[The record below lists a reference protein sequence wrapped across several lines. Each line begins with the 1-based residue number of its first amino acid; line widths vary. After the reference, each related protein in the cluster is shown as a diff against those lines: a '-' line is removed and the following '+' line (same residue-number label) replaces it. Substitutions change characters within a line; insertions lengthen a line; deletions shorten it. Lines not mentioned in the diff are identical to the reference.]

1 MGYTESQLIEMV
13 EGVLKGNPEVFPTP
27 KSISDIPNMPDRDV
41 ISLRIPQDKWDAW
54 QMEWIGN
61 STPAQFLWQISNHT
75 MSKVSDPVK
84 IKILEKLQSCVR
96 TVMLAH
102 PNLFPTADGFG
113 SIDGLPTRN
122 TLRSRIPKNQ
132 WGAWQMEWIDKSTSI
147 QFLQSFSTGKSG
159 VSKTVKMKI
168 SEKLKSCAQTVILA
182 HPGLFPTASGFRYID
197 GLPSQGVLDSRIP
210 KKKWNAW
217 QIEWIDKSTSEQFLQ
232 QLSASRLNM
241 ASALVNEK
249 ISKRLRQILIDKLKS
264 GLEPAE
270 AIEQTC
276 DVGTLRF
283 RIPDLDNILGI
294 SRSLTQRTDDQALV
308 AKIGLSRADREQ
320 WVNQLLELRLEQL
333 WFFRELMALAK
344 TGNAD
349 NATIISFTSPSLPDR
364 LAAILP
370 GVSTT
375 HVLLED
381 LEKGPQQLSQKSIL
395 LSVLQWLSPSR
406 TAQLINNLSL
416 SVPEGAEVIFTYPP
430 THLINPRALA
440 ELQVAGFALLRAGEL
455 CLLPEGIGDPEAQKL
470 EQVSRLGIL
479 RRIGVGSAASEID
492 LFITPETAVSIGDG
506 SNSKGAT
513 YTQADLGRAKASVVS
528 YGVGAVVVK
537 ENVPLVVSV
546 EAGTVDMSSKADG
559 AVDKGILTFL
569 DGTIAG

>member
-1 MGYTESQLIEMV
+1 
-13 EGVLKGNPEVFPTP
+13 
-27 KSISDIPNMPDRDV
+27 
-41 ISLRIPQDKWDAW
+41 
-54 QMEWIGN
+54 
-61 STPAQFLWQISNHT
+61 
-75 MSKVSDPVK
+75 
-84 IKILEKLQSCVR
+84 
-96 TVMLAH
+96 
-102 PNLFPTADGFG
+102 
-113 SIDGLPTRN
+113 
-122 TLRSRIPKNQ
+122 
-132 WGAWQMEWIDKSTSI
+132 
-147 QFLQSFSTGKSG
+147 
-159 VSKTVKMKI
+159 
-168 SEKLKSCAQTVILA
+168 
-182 HPGLFPTASGFRYID
+182 
-197 GLPSQGVLDSRIP
+197 
-210 KKKWNAW
+210 
-217 QIEWIDKSTSEQFLQ
+217 
-232 QLSASRLNM
+232 
-241 ASALVNEK
+241 
-249 ISKRLRQILIDKLKS
+249 
-264 GLEPAE
+264 
-270 AIEQTC
+270 
-276 DVGTLRF
+276 
-283 RIPDLDNILGI
+283 
-294 SRSLTQRTDDQALV
+294 
-308 AKIGLSRADREQ
+308 
-320 WVNQLLELRLEQL
+320 
-333 WFFRELMALAK
+333 MALAK

-569 DGTIAG
+569 DGTIAGFNMDEKKPGNVELEGRRISQSTVNAVSAISLGKKPAGVIVPKDIAGKYADFLNHVSISGDLAVRQVRPNGRKQKA